1 MKAIAIAAAVVGLTV
16 GFTGALLTARPFDKA
31 NQSLDLI
38 FGAPP
43 AWTQVKNLVRDE
55 RIQELSRGE
64 RPLASFGALEKHW
77 KGRGGRRVCFI
88 GNSQMLAVSLADGE
102 PRSDQAEP
110 TYVDQ
115 LALDGDRR
123 GLLVYRLSAP
133 GMSYAEALWYVRY
146 LLLDDRIRPDEVVV
160 QVNYQAFWNA
170 GIRGG
175 MLEMLEQDR
184 FREVIEREAAGN
196 AAYAETFREALRTWK
211 QMREKKPETAA
222 ADARVGERVEAATRK
237 RLGELFPRFAERR
250 THKDDLLEMLYRLRV
265 YVLQL
270 KPSTARTIS
279 GTRWERSRA
288 ALEAMVGACR
298 EKHVK
303 VLLFH
308 APLNPKVKLYRSAR
322 DREEYRKFI
331 ATVAGQEGVRLVD
344 LESALSEQYWGRWM
358 NGPDPL
364 HIGRQGHRLMAARFA
379 GLLEEEKP

>member
-1 MKAIAIAAAVVGLTV
+1 MKAAAIAAAAIGLTV
-16 GFTGALLTARPFDKA
+16 CLTGALLAVRPFDKA
-31 NQSLDLI
+31 NQALDWM

-64 RPLASFGALEKHW
+64 RPLASFRALRKHW
-77 KGRGGRRVCFI
+77 EGRTGRRVCFI
-88 GNSQMLAVSLADGE
+88 GNSQMLAVSLAASE
-102 PRSDQAEP
+102 ERSEETEP
-110 TYVDQ
+110 TYVDR
-115 LALDGDRR
+115 LALDGDKL

-133 GMSYAEALWYVRY
+133 GMSYPEALWYVHY
-146 LLLDDRIRPDEVVV
+146 LLLEERIRPDEVVL
-160 QVNYQAFWNA
+160 QINYQAFWNA

-270 KPSTARTIS
+270 KPSTARTIT

-288 ALEAMVGACR
+288 AVEAIVEACR
-298 EKHVK
+298 EKQVK

-308 APLNPKVKLYRSAR
+308 APLNPKVKLYRSER
-322 DREEYRKFI
+322 DRQNYREFVE
-331 ATVAGQEGVRLVD
+331 TVAGREGVQLVD
-344 LESALSEQYWGRWM
+344 LEHAVPAQYWGRWM

-364 HIGRQGHRLMAARFA
+364 HLGRKGHKLMAARFI
-379 GLLEEEKP
+379 GLLGGNR